1 MSKKPLF
8 TGSGVALVTPMK
20 EDGSINYPELARILD
35 DQIQGGTDAIF
46 VCCTTGEAPTLDD
59 PEHLEC
65 IRYTVDHVAGRVP
78 VIAGTGSN
86 NTAHAIMMTKEA
98 QEMGAD
104 GVLLVTPYYN
114 KTSQKGLVEHFTV
127 IAQSTTLPCIVYN
140 VPSRTGVN
148 ITPETALALS
158 KIPNIVGIKEASG
171 NISQVA
177 KIARLC
183 GDDLYIYSGNDDQI
197 VPVLSLG
204 GKGVVSVLANVAPQV
219 THEICDLWFKGETQK
234 SLDLQL
240 KYLDLCNALFMDVNP
255 IPAKQAMKELGY
267 DVGFCR
273 LPLCDMDDDK
283 KKTLRNVMEAAGL
296 L

>member
-1 MSKKPLF
+1 MKKPLF

-20 EDGSINYPELARILD
+20 EDGSIHYETLAKMLE
-35 DQIQGGTDAIF
+35 DQIQNGTDAIF
-46 VCCTTGEAPTLDD
+46 VCCTTGEAPTLED

-65 IRYTVDHVAGRVP
+65 IRFTVEQVAGRIP

-98 QEMGAD
+98 EEMGAD

-114 KTSQKGLVEHFTV
+114 KTSQRGLIQHFTS
-127 IAQSTTLPCIVYN
+127 IAQSTSLPCIVYN

-158 KIPNIVGIKEASG
+158 KVPNIVGIKEASG
-171 NISQVA
+171 NISHVA
-177 KIARLC
+177 KIAKLC

-204 GKGVVSVLANVAPQV
+204 GKGVVSVLANVAPKV
-219 THEICDLWFKGETQK
+219 AHDICQLWFDGKPRE
-234 SLDLQL
+234 SMELQL
-240 KYLDLCNALFMDVNP
+240 KYLDLCNDLFMDVNP
-255 IPAKQAMKELGY
+255 IPVKQALKELGY
-267 DVGFCR
+267 EAGSCR
-273 LPLCDMDDDK
+273 LPLCDMTQEK
-283 KKTLRNVMEAAGL
+283 QEALRNTMKAAGL

>member
-1 MSKKPLF
+1 MKQPLF
-8 TGSGVALVTPMK
+8 TGSGVALVTPMHQ
-20 EDGSINYPELARILD
+20 DGSINYETLAKMLD
-35 DQIQGGTDAIF
+35 DQIENGTDAIF
-46 VCCTTGEAPTLDD
+46 VCCTTGEAPTLED

-65 IRYTVDHVAGRVP
+65 IRFTVEHVAGRVP

-86 NTAHAIMMTKEA
+86 NTDHAIMMTKEA
-98 QEMGAD
+98 QDMGAD

-114 KTSQKGLVEHFTV
+114 KTSQRGLIQHFTA

-148 ITPETALALS
+148 IAPETALALS
-158 KIPNIVGIKEASG
+158 KIPNMVGIKEASG

-183 GDDLYIYSGNDDQI
+183 KDDLYIYSGNDDQI

-204 GKGVVSVLANVAPQV
+204 GKGVVSVLANVAPKAA
-219 THEICDLWFKGETQK
+219 HDICQLWFDGKHQE
-234 SLDLQL
+234 SMELQL
-240 KYLDLCNALFMDVNP
+240 KYLDLCNDLFMDVNP
-255 IPAKQAMKELGY
+255 IPVKQALNELGY
-267 DVGFCR
+267 QAGSCR
-273 LPLCDMDDDK
+273 LPLCDMTQEK
-283 KKTLRNVMEAAGL
+283 QEALRSTMKAAGL

>member
-1 MSKKPLF
+1 MKKPLF

-20 EDGSINYPELARILD
+20 EDGSIHYETLAKMLD
-35 DQIQGGTDAIF
+35 DQIQNGTDAIF
-46 VCCTTGEAPTLDD
+46 ICCTTGEAPTLED

-65 IRYTVDHVAGRVP
+65 IRFTVDHVAGRIP

-86 NTAHAIMMTKEA
+86 NTAHAIMMTQEA
-98 QEMGAD
+98 QDMGAD

-114 KTSQKGLVEHFTV
+114 KTSQQGLIQHFTA

-148 ITPETALALS
+148 IAPETALALS

-171 NISQVA
+171 SISHVA
-177 KIARLC
+177 KFARLC

-197 VPVLSLG
+197 VPILSLG
-204 GKGVVSVLANVAPQV
+204 GKGVISVLANVAPKAA
-219 THEICDLWFKGETQK
+219 HDICQLWFDGKPRE
-234 SLDLQL
+234 SMELQL
-240 KYLDLCNALFMDVNP
+240 EYLDLCNDLFMDVNP
-255 IPAKQAMKELGY
+255 IPVKQALKELGY
-267 DVGFCR
+267 EAGSCR
-273 LPLCDMDDDK
+273 LPLCDMPQEK
-283 KKTLRNVMEAAGL
+283 QEALRNTMKAAGL